1 MNIMNRLAWRSLWKN
16 RTRTLVTIVGILLS
30 AAMFTAVATLGVSL
44 RQYMVDITIYNTGD
58 YFIRFDN
65 ATAEEVEAIQAR
77 EEISR
82 LGIAKTLGYVNV
94 GTEEKNQSYILT
106 ALDASAFEMRTILL
120 KKGRLPEAPGEIA
133 VPEHCL
139 WYLQAMGM
147 AGELGETVSFDV
159 VPRYEDEYYYD
170 HMPEFPI
177 ADIPNFAESYVI
189 VGILDSDSSRM
200 SDWRME
206 PMNFITVDDGT
217 HAFHWAR
224 LFAKTADPMD
234 AYALQDASLSAV
246 CSVNTNLLNYYG
258 ASRYTNI
265 NDLIYTVCAIL
276 MVIILACS
284 VSLIYNAF
292 SISLTERARDFGLLS
307 SVGATKKQLRRSVYF
322 EALCLSII
330 GVPLGILCGYFG
342 IAVTLYL
349 TGDLITGL
357 LAGSVQSGVIFRAVP
372 SLPAFGCAG
381 VVALVTVLISAWLPL
396 KKAMKLDPISSIR
409 QNGDY
414 QITKKLRRGRI
425 AGQFLGVPGLMSAKY
440 YSVSRKKYRS
450 TVISLTL
457 SVIIFLTSVGFTGI
471 FTELAGDTTATSNYD
486 FRIITTPERYEEI
499 RNLEFVEKSAMVWH
513 ESYEG
518 ILTLGTYTAEHLQI
532 MEKLAASGLYVSPGL
547 SPNLYF
553 LEDAHFRTY
562 LQEQGIDPEAYF
574 QGETPRAVCL
584 RSKATLYI
592 DHGDGTYDRV
602 TMTAPVFE
610 SLPAVIDVYS
620 SQLSTGIIELIVSFG
635 GGMDFQYTD
644 WNGHLIQTFTLYD
657 AEVPPEYP
665 TNADGTIS
673 FIRIPRT
680 TEDGNIV
687 EDFHYFSLDTMTV
700 GEYLLT
706 EEDMQVLP
714 DIEVLDQVDVLP
726 FGMDDFSHCNS
737 LVLLLPECWL
747 FENCMDSLK
756 VKTSDYH
763 AMIAWLRGNLEE
775 YEYQDLLESQIQYRN
790 MMTMIHVFSYG
801 FIVLVSL
808 ICVCNVFNTI
818 STNIA
823 LRRRDFGML
832 RSVGMQERQL
842 RRMLLLECARYGVRS
857 LIWGLPIGIGAG
869 YGIYR
874 LLNLDTGAGLPYRFP
889 WLAVCIAALAVFF
902 IVFITMRYA
911 VSKLRKDNPIEAIR
925 VSTL

>member
-16 RTRTLVTIVGILLS
+16 RTRTLVTIVGIILS

-44 RQYMVDITIYNTGD
+44 RQYLVDITIYNTGD

-106 ALDASAFEMRTILL
+106 ALDENALDMRTILV

-147 AGELGETVSFDV
+147 AGELGETLSVDV

-177 ADIPNFAESYVI
+177 SDIPSFTESYVI

-234 AYALQDASLSAV
+234 AYALQDASLSTI
-246 CSVNTNLLNYYG
+246 CSVNTDLLNYYG
-258 ASRYTNI
+258 ASKYTNI
-265 NDLIYTVCAIL
+265 NEMIYTVCAIL

-292 SISLTERARDFGLLS
+292 SISLTERTRDFGLLS
-307 SVGATKKQLRRSVYF
+307 SVGATKKQLRRSVYS
-322 EALCLSII
+322 EALCLSVI

-342 IAVTLYL
+342 IALTLFF

-357 LAGSVQSGVIFRAVP
+357 LAGSLQSGVIFRAVP
-372 SLPAFGCAG
+372 ALPAFGCAC
-381 VVALVTVLISAWLPL
+381 VVAVVTVLISAWLPL

-414 QITKKLRRGRI
+414 QIPKRLRRGNITRKFF
-425 AGQFLGVPGLMSAKY
+425 GMPGLMSAKY

-457 SVIIFLTSVGFTGI
+457 SVIIFLTSVGFTGT
-471 FTELAGDTTATSNYD
+471 FTELAGDTTSTSNYD
-486 FRIITTPERYEEI
+486 FSISTTPERYEEI
-499 RNLEFVEKSAMVWH
+499 RNLNFVEESAMIWRQ
-513 ESYEG
+513 SYEG
-518 ILTLGTYTAEHLQI
+518 ILTSGTYTAEHLEI
-532 MEKLAASGLYVSPGL
+532 MEKLAASGAHVSPGL

-553 LEDAHFRTY
+553 LEDAQFRTY
-562 LQEQGIDPEAYF
+562 LQEQGIDPEPYF
-574 QGETPRAVCL
+574 QGDIPRAVCL
-584 RSKATLYI
+584 RSKGTLYI
-592 DHGDGTYDRV
+592 DHGNGTYDRV

-635 GGMDFQYTD
+635 GGMDFEYTD

-665 TNADGTIS
+665 ANADGTIS

-680 TEDGNIV
+680 TEDGSTV
-687 EDFHYFSLDTMTV
+687 EDFHFFSMDTMTV

-706 EEDMQVLP
+706 EEDMPVLP
-714 DIEVLDQVDVLP
+714 DIEVLDQVDELP
-726 FGMDDFSHCNS
+726 FGVDNFSYCNS
-737 LVLLLPECWL
+737 LVLLLPESWL
-747 FENCMDSLK
+747 FEDCMDDLK

-763 AMIAWLRGNLEE
+763 SMVSWLRSNLQEHE
-775 YEYQDLLESQIQYRN
+775 YEDHLQSQIQYRN
-790 MMTMIHVFSYG
+790 LMTIINVFSYG
-801 FIVLVSL
+801 FIILVSL

-823 LRRRDFGML
+823 LRRRDFGIL

-857 LIWGLPIGIGAG
+857 LLWGLPIGIGAG

-874 LLNLDTGAGLPYRFP
+874 LLDLGSAVTYRFP
-889 WLAVCIAALAVFF
+889 WMAVCIAALAVFF

-911 VSKLRKDNPIEAIR
+911 VHKLRRDDPITAIR
-925 VSTL
+925 MDTL

>member
-1 MNIMNRLAWRSLWKN
+1 MHIMIRLAWRSLWKN
-16 RTRTLVTIVGILLS
+16 RTRPLVTVVGIILS

-106 ALDASAFEMRTILL
+106 ALDENAFDMRTILV
-120 KKGRLPEAPGEIA
+120 KKGRLPDAPDEIA

-147 AGELGETVSFDV
+147 AGELGETVSLDV

-177 ADIPNFAESYVI
+177 SDIPSYTESYVI

-322 EALCLSII
+322 EAMSLSVI

-342 IAVTLYL
+342 IAVTLFF

-357 LAGSVQSGVIFRAVP
+357 MIGSLQSGVIFRAVP
-372 SLPAFGCAG
+372 ALPAFCCAG
-381 VVALVTVLISAWLPL
+381 VVAVVTVLISAWLPL

-414 QITKKLRRGRI
+414 QIPKKLHSGSITRK
-425 AGQFLGVPGLMSAKY
+425 FFGVPGLMSAKY
-440 YSVSRKKYRS
+440 YSVSRKKYRT

-471 FTELAGDTTATSNYD
+471 FTELAGDTTGTSNYD
-486 FRIITTPERYEEI
+486 FSISTTPERYEEI
-499 RNLEFVEKSAMVWH
+499 RNLNFVEESAMIWRQ
-513 ESYEG
+513 SYEG
-518 ILTLGTYTAEHLQI
+518 ILTSGTYTAEHLQI
-532 MEKLAASGLYVSPGL
+532 MEKLAASGAHVSPGL

-553 LEDAHFRTY
+553 LEDAQFRTY
-562 LQEQGIDPEAYF
+562 LQEQGIDPEPYF
-574 QGETPRAVCL
+574 QGDIPRAVCL
-584 RSKATLYI
+584 RSKSTLYI
-592 DHGDGTYDRV
+592 DHGNGTYDRV

-620 SQLSTGIIELIVSFG
+620 SQLSSRLIELIFSFG
-635 GGMDFQYTD
+635 GGLDFQYTD

-665 TNADGTIS
+665 ANADGTIS

-680 TEDGNIV
+680 TEDGKAV
-687 EDFHYFSLDTMTV
+687 EDFHFFSLDTMTV

-706 EEDMQVLP
+706 EEDMPVLP
-714 DIEVLDQVDVLP
+714 DIEVLDQVDEIP
-726 FGMDDFSHCNS
+726 FGVDNFSYCNS
-737 LVLLLPECWL
+737 LVLLLPESWL
-747 FENCMDSLK
+747 FEDCMDDLK

-763 AMIAWLRGNLEE
+763 SMVSWLRSNLQEHE
-775 YEYQDLLESQIQYRN
+775 YEDHLQSQIQYRN
-790 MMTMIHVFSYG
+790 LMTIINVFSYG
-801 FIVLVSL
+801 FIILVSL

-823 LRRRDFGML
+823 LRRRDFGIL

-842 RRMLLLECARYGVRS
+842 RRMLLLECARYGVRA
-857 LIWGLPIGIGAG
+857 LLWGLPIGIGAG

-874 LLNLDTGAGLPYRFP
+874 LLDLGSAVTYRFP
-889 WLAVCIAALAVFF
+889 WMAVCIAALAVFF

-911 VSKLRKDNPIEAIR
+911 VHKLRRDDPITAIR
-925 VSTL
+925 MDTL

>member
-1 MNIMNRLAWRSLWKN
+1 
-16 RTRTLVTIVGILLS
+16 
-30 AAMFTAVATLGVSL
+30 MFAAVATLGVSL
-44 RQYMVDITIYNTGD
+44 LQYLVDITIYNTGD
-58 YFIRFDN
+58 YFIRFDD
-65 ATAEEVEAIQAR
+65 ATPEQVEEIKNR
-77 EEISR
+77 EEISQ
-82 LGIAKTLGYVNV
+82 LGMTKTLGYVNV
-94 GTEEKNQSYILT
+94 GTQEQNQSYILS
-106 ALDASAFEMRTILL
+106 AVDEDAFAMRPIHLES
-120 KKGRLPEAPGEIA
+120 GRLPEKSGEIA
-133 VPEHCL
+133 VPAHSL
-139 WYLQAMGM
+139 WYLRAMGM
-147 AGELGETVSFDV
+147 QGKLGEQLSVDV
-159 VPRYEDEYYYD
+159 EPRYEDEHYYE

-177 ADIPNFAESYVI
+177 EDIPNFTRSYVI
-189 VGILDSDSSRM
+189 VGIVENESSRL
-200 SDWRME
+200 SDWSME
-206 PMNFITVDDGT
+206 AMNFITADDET
-217 HAFHWAR
+217 HPFHWAR

-234 AYALQDASLSAV
+234 AYTLESASLATI
-246 CSVNTNLLNYYG
+246 CSVNTELLNYYG
-258 ASRYTNI
+258 ASKYTNI
-265 NDLIYTVCAIL
+265 NEMIYTVCAVL

-292 SISLTERARDFGLLS
+292 SISLTERAKDFGLLS

-322 EALCLSII
+322 EALALSII

-357 LAGSVQSGVIFRAVP
+357 LAGSLQSGVIFRAVP

-381 VVALVTVLISAWLPL
+381 VVAVVTVLISAWLPL

-414 QITKKLRRGRI
+414 QIPKKLRSGSI
-425 AGQFLGVPGLMSAKY
+425 TGKFFGVPGLMSAKY

-471 FTELAGDTTATSNYD
+471 FTELAGENSNTSNYD
-486 FRIITTPERYEEI
+486 FRIPTTPERYEEI
-499 RNLEFVEKSAMVWH
+499 RNLDFVEESATVWH

-532 MEKLAASGLYVSPGL
+532 MENLAATGLYVSPGL

-553 LEDAHFRTY
+553 LEDEHFRTY

-574 QGETPRAVCL
+574 QGDIPRAVCL
-584 RSKATLYI
+584 RSKGTLYI
-592 DHGDGTYDRV
+592 DHEDGTFDRV

-610 SLPAVIDVYS
+610 TVPAVIDVYS
-620 SQLSTGIIELIVSFG
+620 SQLSSRLIELIFSFG
-635 GGMDFQYTD
+635 GGLDFQYSD

-665 TNADGTIS
+665 ANADGTIS

-706 EEDMQVLP
+706 EEDMPMLP

-726 FGMDDFSHCNS
+726 FGVDGYSHCNS
-737 LVLLLPECWL
+737 LMLILPESWL
-747 FENCMDSLK
+747 FENCIDSLK

-763 AMIAWLRGNLEE
+763 AMIAWLRSNLEE

-801 FIVLVSL
+801 FIILVSL

-842 RRMLLLECARYGVRS
+842 RRMLGLECARYGVRS
-857 LIWGLPIGIGAG
+857 LLLGLPIGVGAG

-874 LLNLDTGAGLPYRFP
+874 LLDLGSGFPYRFP
-889 WLAVCIAALAVFF
+889 WLPVSAAVASVFV
-902 IVFITMRYA
+902 IVFITMFYA

-925 VSTL
+925 VGTL